1 VVARHE
7 ACEPFELAAGPVLR
21 GELVRVAADD
31 HVLLLTVHHIASD
44 GWSSGV
50 LVREV
55 LELYPRFG
63 AGGGG
68 AVLAPLPVQYADFA
82 VWQRGWLRGEVLA
95 DLVGYWRERLA
106 GASVLRLPT
115 DRPRPAVLSRLTGQ
129 TDVTIG
135 TATSGRRRAGL
146 ESLVGFFVNT
156 MVLRTDLSGD
166 PTFRELL
173 GRVRETL
180 LGSYAHQDLPSRNSS
195 RNCGQ
200 RKSAGL
206 GSARGRSLRSCS
218 SSMTRRRACPCSTTS
233 PRSRC
238 S

>member
-1 VVARHE
+1 MAGRRGCWCVRCWSCTRGLAPVA
-7 ACEPFELAAGPVLR
+7 G
-21 GELVRVAADD
+21 VRCWRRCRCSMP
-31 HVLLLTVHHIASD
+31 ISRC
-44 GWSSGV
+44 GSGV
-50 LVREV
+50 GCGVRCW
-55 LELYPRFG
+55 RIWWG
-63 AGGGG
+63 TGGSGWGGGRCCG
-68 AVLAPLPVQYADFA
+68 CRRTGRGPGG

-180 LGSYAHQDLPSRNSS
+180 LGSYAHQDLPFEKLV
-195 RNCGQ
+195 Q
-200 RKSAGL
+200 E
-206 GSARGRSLRSCS
+206 LRP
-218 SSMTRRRACPCSTTS
+218 AQV
-233 PRSRC
+233 
-238 S
+238 

>member
-1 VVARHE
+1 MRCGSGAGRGGVGGGRAGSVAYNVPHAVRFRGGLRVAALGWALGEVVARQE

-95 DLVGYWRERLA
+95 DLVGEWRHWGGGGGSGWR
-106 GASVLRLPT
+106 
-115 DRPRPAVLSRLTGQ
+115 
-129 TDVTIG
+129 
-135 TATSGRRRAGL
+135 GRRCCGCRRTGRGL
-146 ESLVGFFVNT
+146 
-156 MVLRTDLSGD
+156 R
-166 PTFRELL
+166 
-173 GRVRETL
+173 
-180 LGSYAHQDLPSRNSS
+180 
-195 RNCGQ
+195 C
-200 RKSAGL
+200 
-206 GSARGRSLRSCS
+206 
-218 SSMTRRRACPCSTTS
+218 CPG
-233 PRSRC
+233 
-238 S
+238 